1 MLLVYNGGDV
11 TMKNDTNSTPIDINQ
26 YRMNDKLYGLSN
38 SERERNID
46 PNDQA
51 ILDILEIGK
60 LRVENMRNTLDERQM
75 PFEGLNFTEMERS
88 LKRRMPY

>member
-1 MLLVYNGGDV
+1 
-11 TMKNDTNSTPIDINQ
+11 
-26 YRMNDKLYGLSN
+26 MNDKLYGLSN

-60 LRVENMRNTLDERQM
+60 LRVENMRNMLMKD
-75 PFEGLNFTEMERS
+75 
-88 LKRRMPY
+88 K